1 MFGRKKPQRL
11 YYPTSKKWYTH
22 PRRQPRTSR
31 SRKVLTY
38 NIRTHFTKF
47 FKNAIYF
54 TITGG
59 ILIVLVAILLFSS
72 YLSITSIE
80 VARENFNIDT
90 AAISNELNQYIGKNI
105 LFFPK
110 SKIVNTIQEKFPEFA
125 LIEVNKIFPHTLKIN
140 LESYPIVANLRAF
153 YVLPK
158 AEISSGEEK
167 TIDKEVQ
174 EALDTAFS
182 LGEKTTEEEKPAP
195 IEQKC
200 LLNRIGQAIFDQQEN
215 LELITISVSDLTQ
228 PIEDRQIVIQKE
240 RMDYIFDTIHYFNN
254 LFTMQVRGIE
264 YSPIA
269 REIHIKTDSNIVIW
283 LTMEKS
289 YKEQIDKLHT
299 IYEAAELN
307 KEDIAYIDLRVKEKV
322 IYCPAR
328 SRCNR

>member
-47 FKNAIYF
+47 FENAVYF
-54 TITGG
+54 IITGCALLV
-59 ILIVLVAILLFSS
+59 LIAILLFSS

-80 VARENFNIDT
+80 VTRENFNIDT
-90 AAISNELNQYIGKNI
+90 AVISNELNQYIGKNI

-110 SKIVNTIQEKFPEFA
+110 GKIVNTIQEKFPEFA
-125 LIEVNKIFPHTLKIN
+125 LIEVNKVFPHTLKIS

-153 YVLPK
+153 YTLPK
-158 AEISSGEEK
+158 AETFPAEEK
-167 TIDKEVQ
+167 TIKEVQ
-174 EALDTAFS
+174 EALNTAFS
-182 LGEKTTEEEKPAP
+182 FGKEPEEKEKPVP

-200 LLNRIGQAIFDQQEN
+200 LLNRIGQAIFNQEEN
-215 LELITISVSDLTQ
+215 LELITISVDGLTQ
-228 PIEDRQIVIQKE
+228 PIEDREIVIQE
-240 RMDYIFDTIHYFNN
+240 EYMNYILDTVHYFNN
-254 LFTMQVRGIE
+254 LFKMQVRGIE
-264 YSPIA
+264 YLPIA

-283 LTMEKS
+283 LTMEND

-299 IYEAAELN
+299 IYETAELD
-307 KEDIAYIDLRVKEKV
+307 KEDIAYIDLRAREKV
-322 IYCPAR
+322 IYCPVK